1 MFILLYAVC
10 RVTSTLLS
18 FWNIQLHILY
28 CCVLVPVPSILAYV
42 LPVAT
47 SSRLSNEGLI
57 MSLYIFLVFNR
68 HTCSQSL
75 LYQDTFTIFLR
86 VCLLHNLRVS
96 LFYDHPF
103 LMLPNLITFFELLV
117 IQNPQ
122 RFTYSAG
129 GVAGCSETSVNVHQN
144 ARRRTS
150 EHNNICFLDFYGIF
164 IPSVQISQPYKIV
177 GTDANLCNV
186 NLVSFFAFLSNILF
200 IVTNFN

>member
-1 MFILLYAVC
+1 
-10 RVTSTLLS
+10 
-18 FWNIQLHILY
+18 
-28 CCVLVPVPSILAYV
+28 
-42 LPVAT
+42 
-47 SSRLSNEGLI
+47 
-57 MSLYIFLVFNR
+57 
-68 HTCSQSL
+68 
-75 LYQDTFTIFLR
+75 
-86 VCLLHNLRVS
+86 
-96 LFYDHPF
+96 
-103 LMLPNLITFFELLV
+103 MLPNLITFFELLV